1 MEETEATHGYFH
13 AQHARHALH
22 HRRLRL
28 VDPPH
33 RGDGAVLRALA
44 HHELHRDS
52 HLPAGALEYDS
63 SCVVAL
69 VAGLAF
75 GPVTGTIVVV
85 LSWLVHL
92 VFQFSPWGVLMAIAA
107 NVSLVVPC
115 SLIARKLGGKRGL
128 ATGMAAGAVISL
140 AVCIVMNLIV
150 TPLYTAVTVDAVVAM
165 ILPILVP
172 FNVLKL
178 ALNCAL
184 TALVQGPVSKA
195 LAG

>member
-1 MEETEATHGYFH
+1 MATSTHSTHDAHSTTAGSGWSTRRI
-13 AQHARHALH
+13 AVTALFCA
-22 HRRLRL
+22 LSL
-28 VDPPH
+28 ITSFIEIPIFPP
-33 RGDGAVLRALA
+33 A
-44 HHELHRDS
+44 
-52 HLPAGALEYDS
+52 PWLEYDP
-63 SCVVAL
+63 SCV
-69 VAGLAF
+69 LAF
-75 GPVTGTIVVV
+75 GPATGAIVAV

-115 SLIARKLGGKRGL
+115 SLIARKLGGKHGL
-128 ATGMAAGAVISL
+128 AAGMAVGAAISL

-178 ALNCAL
+178 VLNCAL

>member
-1 MEETEATHGYFH
+1 MATSTHSTHDTHSTTAGSGWSTRRI
-13 AQHARHALH
+13 AVTALFCA
-22 HRRLRL
+22 LSL
-28 VDPPH
+28 ITSFIEIPIFPP
-33 RGDGAVLRALA
+33 A
-44 HHELHRDS
+44 
-52 HLPAGALEYDS
+52 PWLEYDP